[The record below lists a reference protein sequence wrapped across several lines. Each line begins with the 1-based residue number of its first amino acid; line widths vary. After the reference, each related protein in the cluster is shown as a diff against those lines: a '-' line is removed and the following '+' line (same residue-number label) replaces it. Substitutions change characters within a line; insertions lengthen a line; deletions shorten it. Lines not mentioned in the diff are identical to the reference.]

1 MTTHMTEISRYSYSL
16 KKLLNDTA
24 ALMKTLRDSNS
35 YRAQDVFRTFIIGTG
50 GPSGI
55 GATGDMTV
63 DNLGQTNN
71 VYLHLKLPITNAQ
84 DKVSFLMRMEG
95 YNYGA
100 SKIIDVAWGGGMSEG
115 GLLKSVSGS
124 HPVDVYVD
132 TNGNLVCSIFFTSI
146 YYTTF
151 NVETMCQ
158 DDSKRIIR
166 GHLQGKVSLAPQIN
180 F

>member
-1 MTTHMTEISRYSYSL
+1 MTTYLTEIARYAANL
-16 KKLLNDTA
+16 KTLLNNTA
-24 ALMKTLRDSNS
+24 ALMKTIRDSNS

-50 GPSGI
+50 GPSGT
-55 GATGDMTV
+55 GGTGDMTV

-100 SKIIDVAWGGGMSEG
+100 SKIINVAWSGGMNG
-115 GLLKSVSGS
+115 GSLLKATSGT

-132 TNGNLVCSIFFTSI
+132 ANGNLVCSIFFTSI
-146 YYTTF
+146 YYTTV
-151 NVETMCQ
+151 NIETMCQ

-166 GHLQGKVSLAPQIN
+166 GQLQGKVSLASQIN